1 MADFGGFRSGLEF
14 GLIDLGFFVE
24 GREVFLKL
32 SSDVVDILLGTVKNE
47 SCIDVT
53 ILCSWSAVCLQLTE
67 ISSIKE
73 SPTVCLRD
81 SF

>member
-1 MADFGGFRSGLEF
+1 MADFGGLRSGLEF

-47 SCIDVT
+47 SCI
-53 ILCSWSAVCLQLTE
+53 LCSWSAVCIQLTE